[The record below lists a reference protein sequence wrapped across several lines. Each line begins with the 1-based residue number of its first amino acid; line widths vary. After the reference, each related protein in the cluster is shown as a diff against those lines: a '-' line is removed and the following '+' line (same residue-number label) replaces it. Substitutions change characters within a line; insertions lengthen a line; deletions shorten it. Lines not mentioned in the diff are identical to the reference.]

1 MLVANPLSLL
11 GLLLYFIHELAHF
24 FHGFVFIFHA
34 FHFCRF
40 SPPLLFLF
48 FFLFKKERDRELRK
62 REKAKNRIHRLAMRG
77 IFSSMDFLRLH
88 E

>member
-11 GLLLYFIHELAHF
+11 GLLLYFIHELARF
-24 FHGFVFIFHA
+24 FHGSVLIFHA

-40 SPPLLFLF
+40 SPPPLFLF

-77 IFSSMDFLRLH
+77 LFRSMDF
-88 E
+88 